1 MGLTIIFVRLLI
13 VVGKSSVR
21 CSLSHCVLR
30 MCFLLKNLQACV
42 FLIHFNLGSIQEL
55 AVPSCKSLSS
65 SIHPSGVY
73 WIDPDGGS
81 HANAFKVYCEM
92 ETDGGGWTLVWSYT
106 FTDYEH
112 FKAGTNAVV
121 PRPNWRTDN
130 AGVNVTISTTPP
142 LNEHDYNA
150 FEFSL
155 WKRFGTEIFIKSNIN
170 NWLVC
175 SPNGGSFV
183 DWRRGSVDCKIVNHI
198 TDAECQ
204 DGSPPTRFQPGM
216 PLCGPFFDR
225 GPWAFYYY
233 FDGCPGNGFP
243 AHDPCGQTQDNG
255 LKNVKNPHGNV
266 FVR

>member
-1 MGLTIIFVRLLI
+1 MPTRSRFTVRWKLMEEAGPLCGVTRLLI
-13 VVGKSSVR
+13 TSILKPEQTQSSPD
-21 CSLSHCVLR
+21 LT
-30 MCFLLKNLQACV
+30 
-42 FLIHFNLGSIQEL
+42 GEL
-55 AVPSCKSLSS
+55 A
-65 SIHPSGVY
+65 
-73 WIDPDGGS
+73 
-81 HANAFKVYCEM
+81 
-92 ETDGGGWTLVWSYT
+92 
-106 FTDYEH
+106 
-112 FKAGTNAVV
+112 
-121 PRPNWRTDN
+121 
-130 AGVNVTISTTPP
+130 
-142 LNEHDYNA
+142 EHDYNA

-225 GPWAFYYY
+225 GHWAFYYY